1 MIYIGQTSRKSTE
14 DRRKE
19 HLSYKAIDGT
29 NKLYTEMRKGHKDF
43 KFEVLLR
50 KEYPSFE
57 ALDTME
63 SVFIETY
70 NTIKDGLNMLMPKRV
85 F

>member
-1 MIYIGQTSRKSTE
+1 
-14 DRRKE
+14 
-19 HLSYKAIDGT
+19 
-29 NKLYTEMRKGHKDF
+29 MRKGHKDF

-70 NTIKDGLNMLMPKRV
+70 NTIEDGLNMLMPM
-85 F
+85 